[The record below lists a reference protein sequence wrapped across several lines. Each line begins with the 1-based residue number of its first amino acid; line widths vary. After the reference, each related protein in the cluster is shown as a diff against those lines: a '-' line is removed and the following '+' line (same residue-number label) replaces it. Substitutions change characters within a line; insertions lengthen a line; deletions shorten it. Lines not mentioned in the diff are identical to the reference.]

1 MLEFL
6 DLTFIVI
13 AAITTF
19 ITAIILESLPEDMK
33 LERNNKVIISIII
46 GLGVSGFIE
55 YYSNQDVLLTSNYW
69 D

>member
-13 AAITTF
+13 AT
-19 ITAIILESLPEDMK
+19 ITAFVIAIIIESLPEDLRM
-33 LERNNKVIISIII
+33 ERNNKIIISVIIGIV
-46 GLGVSGFIE
+46 VSGFIE
-55 YYSNQDVLLTSNYW
+55 YYSNEDVLLTSNYW

>member
-33 LERNNKVIISIII
+33 LERNNKIIISIII

>member
-55 YYSNQDVLLTSNYW
+55 YYSNQDILLTSNYW

>member
-13 AAITTF
+13 AT
-19 ITAIILESLPEDMK
+19 ITAFAIAIIIESLPEDLRM
-33 LERNNKVIISIII
+33 ERNNKIIISVIIGIV
-46 GLGVSGFIE
+46 VSGFIE

>member
-19 ITAIILESLPEDMK
+19 ISAIILESLPEDMK

>member
-13 AAITTF
+13 AAITSF

-55 YYSNQDVLLTSNYW
+55 YYSNQDILLTSNYW

>member
-13 AAITTF
+13 TVITTF

-33 LERNNKVIISIII
+33 LERNNKVIFSIII

-55 YYSNQDVLLTSNYW
+55 YYYNQDILLTSNYW